1 MESTL
6 SNYNPIQQTS
16 LIKPLD
22 TREFTTN
29 WINTLYHEEQ
39 LTQDEY
45 LVLDYINEMKNIK
58 SIDGNGSMI
67 MSFQGLKRLMSLH
80 QAKLT
85 KALNRLAQKD
95 LLIKVQG
102 GYIVTPKG
110 LQVHNKL
117 QQLSSTPQVTLQRLP
132 SKLYSHV
139 VEGDIQG
146 PILNRTQ
153 YDLIIDRLIGKWFDN
168 FRFTSM
174 IDYSG
179 SYELSWVTTDGK
191 ASLSLLIGPNNK
203 IRITHSSSRFRDS
216 VNKMQILIDMISH
229 VLETS
234 IDAPVI
240 LTGLSIYENRRK
252 LDEDEFYKIPFAG

>member
-6 SNYNPIQQTS
+6 SNYNPIHQTS
-16 LIKPLD
+16 LIRPLD
-22 TREFTTN
+22 TNEFSTN
-29 WINTLYHEEQ
+29 WINTLYNEEQ

-45 LVLDYINEMKNIK
+45 IVLDYINEMKNVK

-67 MSFQGLKRLMSLH
+67 MSFQGMKRLMSLH

-110 LQVHNKL
+110 LQVHTKL
-117 QQLSSTPQVTLQRLP
+117 QQLSSTPQVTLERLP

-139 VEGDIQG
+139 AEGNIQG
-146 PILNRTQ
+146 PVLNKIQ
-153 YDLIIDRLIGKWFDN
+153 YDMIIEGLIGKWFDN
-168 FRFTSM
+168 FRFTSL

-191 ASLSLLIGPNNK
+191 ASLSLLIGPKNN

-216 VNKMQILIDMISH
+216 ANKMQILIDKISH

-234 IDAPVI
+234 LDAPVV
-240 LTGLSIYENRRK
+240 LTGLSIYENKRK
-252 LDEDEFYKIPFAG
+252 LEEDDFYKIPFAG